1 MELMKGLGEIARK
14 HDLSIQTH
22 VSESKPDT
30 DWVPYLRALDTRLTF
45 QQEIRYLNI
54 EIYFPKY

>member
-14 HDLSIQTH
+14 HDLPIQTH

-30 DWVPYLRALDTRLTF
+30 DWVPSLHASHAHVFD
-45 QQEIRYLNI
+45 IPSI
-54 EIYFPKY
+54 

>member
-14 HDLSIQTH
+14 HDLPIQTH

-30 DWVPYLRALDTRLTF
+30 DWVPDLRASHAHVFVDIPILT
-45 QQEIRYLNI
+45 YLNI
-54 EIYFPKY
+54 SKY